1 MTQGRCSVCT
11 NGTSIFFASKK
22 KMSISFLTRLNFV
35 YLRWYITL
43 IGKHEKIRLR
53 GCPYGGE
60 LTRLGGLAR
69 VGEMIFIPR
78 SYGIFYL
85 SSIKKFVMS
94 LEKDWSSSFYNK
106 QWCKAIMQNICSYN
120 KAKLIKENSIRPC
133 RVGPLAHVHL
143 KNFHLA

>member
-85 SSIKKFVMS
+85 SSIKKFV
-94 LEKDWSSSFYNK
+94 
-106 QWCKAIMQNICSYN
+106 
-120 KAKLIKENSIRPC
+120 KLRKFELNRLFDQIVFTINRDVKPPYWTNALI
-133 RVGPLAHVHL
+133 LF
-143 KNFHLA
+143 N

>member
-85 SSIKKFVMS
+85 SSSKSLSCHWKKTDQAVFTINSDVKP
-94 LEKDWSSSFYNK
+94 LCRTYVLITK
-106 QWCKAIMQNICSYN
+106 QSWLKKTLS
-120 KAKLIKENSIRPC
+120 
-133 RVGPLAHVHL
+133 GLAGSAHL
-143 KNFHLA
+143 HMFI